1 MDVSQLKR
9 VNLASF
15 RCSRERGR
23 TVGEP
28 AACSSVHGPGNRFRR
43 GDPRGPA
50 GIRPVE
56 TVPRDWHRNDHHKGW
71 KVGAEFRW
79 EWIMLR
85 GKYEKTETNFTEERK
100 DVIRDI
106 SLE

>member
-1 MDVSQLKR
+1 MGELLFKR

-23 TVGEP
+23 AAGEP
-28 AACSSVHGPGNRFRR
+28 AARTCVHGASHRHRR

-56 TVPRDWHRNDHHKGW
+56 TLPRDWHGNDHYQGRTVRQLMW
-71 KVGAEFRW
+71 KRR
-79 EWIMLR
+79 L
-85 GKYEKTETNFTEERK
+85 THT
-100 DVIRDI
+100 
-106 SLE
+106 